1 MVGEKITSKKFSL
14 LIEEIVKTKRVSYL
28 DAVIMYCAEKGIEPQ
43 TVTKWVDNGLKE
55 KIQYEAESL
64 NYLPKTSSLF

>member
-14 LIEEIVKTKRVSYL
+14 LIEENVKTKRVSYL

>member
-1 MVGEKITSKKFSL
+1 MVGEKITSKKLSL

-55 KIQYEAESL
+55 KIQYL
-64 NYLPKTSSLF
+64 LIILKN

>member
-1 MVGEKITSKKFSL
+1 MVGEKITTKKFSL

-28 DAVIMYCAEKGIEPQ
+28 EAVIMYCAEKGIEPQ